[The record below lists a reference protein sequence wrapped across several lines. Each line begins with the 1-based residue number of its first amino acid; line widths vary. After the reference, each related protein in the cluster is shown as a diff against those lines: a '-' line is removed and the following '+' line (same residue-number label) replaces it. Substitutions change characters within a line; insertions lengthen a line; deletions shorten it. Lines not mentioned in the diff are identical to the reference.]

1 MAVNA
6 DRKNGLIPVG
16 SIVGGSWS
24 DAIETFILDGSHS
37 AMYIGDVVKM
47 TSDGYLDIFA
57 AGDSAVTA
65 IGVVV
70 GVEVNRGL
78 NVVTEFPGYMPANV
92 AGKVFVVTDPNVLFE
107 VQEDG
112 VGGSLALADVGQN
125 IEIINGTG
133 STSTGL
139 SGIEIDSSTKAT
151 TATLPFRLLKLVN
164 RPDNELG
171 STATPKARW
180 IVKFNEHFYKQV
192 TGV

>member
-6 DRKNGLIPVG
+6 DRKNGFVPVG
-16 SIVGGSWS
+16 TITGNPWNDSVEVITL
-24 DAIETFILDGSHS
+24 DATHAAL
-37 AMYIGDVVKM
+37 YIGDVIKM
-47 TSDGYLDIFA
+47 TADGYPEIFA

-65 IGVVV
+65 LGVVV

-78 NVVTEFPGYMPANV
+78 NASTEHPGYMPINV
-92 AGKVFVVTDPNVLFE
+92 AGKVLVVTDPNVIFE

-112 VGGSLALADVGQN
+112 VAGSLALADVGLN
-125 IEIINGTG
+125 IEIINGGG
-133 STSTGL
+133 SASTGL
-139 SGIEIDSSTKAT
+139 SGMEIDSSTKAA

-171 STATPKARW
+171 STATPEARW
-180 IVKFNEHFYKQV
+180 LVKFNEHFYKQV

>member
-1 MAVNA
+1 MDVNA
-6 DRKNGLIPVG
+6 DRKNGFVPVG
-16 SIVGGSWS
+16 TITGAPWNDSVEVI
-24 DAIETFILDGSHS
+24 TLDGGHS
-37 AMYIGDVVKM
+37 AMYIGDVIKM
-47 TSDGYLDIFA
+47 TSDGYPDIFA

-65 IGVVV
+65 LGVVV

-78 NVVTEFPGYMPANV
+78 DAATEFPGYMPANV
-92 AGKVFVVTDPNVLFE
+92 AGKVHVVTDPNVIFE

-112 VGGSLALADVGQN
+112 VGGSLALADVGLN

-133 STSTGL
+133 STSTGI
-139 SGIEIDSSTKAT
+139 SGMEIDSSTKAT

-171 STATPKARW
+171 STVTPEARW
-180 IVKFNEHFYKQV
+180 LVKFNEHFYKQR

>member
-6 DRKNGLIPVG
+6 DRKNGFVPVG
-16 SIVGGSWS
+16 TINGSNWN
-24 DAIETFILDGSHS
+24 DAVEVITLDGGHS
-37 AMYIGDVVKM
+37 AMYIGDVIKM
-47 TSDGYLDIFA
+47 TSDGYPDIFA

-65 IGVVV
+65 LGVVV

-78 NVVTEFPGYMPANV
+78 DAATEFPGYMPANV
-92 AGKVFVVTDPNVLFE
+92 AGKVYVVTDPNVIFE

-112 VGGSLALADVGQN
+112 VGGSLALADRGLNV
-125 IEIINGTG
+125 EIINGTG
-133 STSTGL
+133 SSTTGI
-139 SGIEIDSSTKAT
+139 SGMEIDSSSKAT

-171 STATPKARW
+171 STATPEARW
-180 IVKFNEHFYKQV
+180 LVKFNEHFYTQK

>member
-6 DRKNGLIPVG
+6 DRKNGFVPVG
-16 SIVGGSWS
+16 SIVGANWS
-24 DAIETFILDGSHS
+24 DAIETFTLDGGHS

-47 TSDGYLDIFA
+47 TADGYLDIFA

-70 GVEVNRGL
+70 GVEVNRKL
-78 NVVTEFPGYMPANV
+78 DALTEHPGYMPANV
-92 AGKVFVVTDPNVLFE
+92 AGKVYVVTDPNVIFE
-107 VQEDG
+107 AQEDG
-112 VGGSLALADVGQN
+112 VGGSLALADVGLN
-125 IEIINGTG
+125 VEIINGTG

-139 SGIEIDSSTKAT
+139 SGMEIDSSTKAT

-171 STATPKARW
+171 STATPEARW
-180 IVKFNEHFYKQV
+180 LVKFNEHFYKQV